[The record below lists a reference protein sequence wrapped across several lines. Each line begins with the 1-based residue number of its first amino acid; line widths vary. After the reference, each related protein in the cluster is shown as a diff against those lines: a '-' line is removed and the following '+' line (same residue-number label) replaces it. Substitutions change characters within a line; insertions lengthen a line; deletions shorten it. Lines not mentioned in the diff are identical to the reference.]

1 MQRILILAF
10 LLATLSVAQEKH
22 DHPAPEKLGT
32 VSFPIS
38 CQPGVQQEFDRAVAL
53 LHSFAYS
60 AAEEAFQS
68 VAVQDPHCAIAHW
81 GVAMIHFHQLWEP
94 PLPADGISVAQN
106 EIRQAEMLNAPTE
119 RERGF
124 IHALSLIFND
134 SAIPYSMRAS
144 NYEVAMHDLAAAN
157 STDVEVQVF
166 YALALIS
173 SASPTDKTHF
183 RQKQAAALLEPL
195 YREFP
200 NHAGIPHYLI
210 HACDSQELASHGLA
224 AARAYSKIAPSA
236 PHALHMPSHIFTRLG
251 MWDDSI
257 ASNLAARAAAHQL
270 GDTGEELH
278 AMDYLVY
285 AYLQSG
291 CDREA
296 VQVID
301 ELSTLENPDMS
312 DFKSGYAA
320 TVMPIRY
327 IVERHQWSDAEKVSL
342 PSPSAL
348 PQVLA
353 TAVWAR
359 RLGFARKGNPKEA
372 RKQAEA
378 LRLIED
384 RLRASGN
391 AYWATQVNIMTREVL
406 AWSAQAEG
414 RSDEATSALSSAA
427 DDEDGIEKLPATPGP
442 IIPAREQ
449 LGELLLEYG
458 NFSSASRAFETALVN
473 APGRRGALQGA
484 ARAADATQ
492 QK

>member
-1 MQRILILAF
+1 
-10 LLATLSVAQEKH
+10 
-22 DHPAPEKLGT
+22 
-32 VSFPIS
+32 
-38 CQPGVQQEFDRAVAL
+38 
-53 LHSFAYS
+53 
-60 AAEEAFQS
+60 
-68 VAVQDPHCAIAHW
+68 
-81 GVAMIHFHQLWEP
+81 
-94 PLPADGISVAQN
+94 
-106 EIRQAEMLNAPTE
+106 
-119 RERGF
+119 
-124 IHALSLIFND
+124 
-134 SAIPYSMRAS
+134 
-144 NYEVAMHDLAAAN
+144 
-157 STDVEVQVF
+157 
-166 YALALIS
+166 
-173 SASPTDKTHF
+173 
-183 RQKQAAALLEPL
+183 
-195 YREFP
+195 
-200 NHAGIPHYLI
+200 
-210 HACDSQELASHGLA
+210 
-224 AARAYSKIAPSA
+224 
-236 PHALHMPSHIFTRLG
+236 
-251 MWDDSI
+251 
-257 ASNLAARAAAHQL
+257 
-270 GDTGEELH
+270 
-278 AMDYLVY
+278 
-285 AYLQSG
+285 
-291 CDREA
+291 
-296 VQVID
+296 
-301 ELSTLENPDMS
+301 MS

-359 RLGFARKGNPKEA
+359 GLGFARNGNPKEA